1 MLGDDFKDNI
11 GQMVKDNIDTLCNH
25 PEDFV
30 TKLIDLMK
38 EKVTTKMKESSFI
51 PSFVRIA
58 MEKSLGMLNSQ
69 KGTLSMPL
77 KAAMMAP
84 PMLAAC
90 KAGDNTLVSEGIQ
103 KTIDAAF
110 AKICGDSH
118 VEEEPNNKKN
128 NTKNNTK
135 NNKNKNNSSKNN
147 TAKNTKNNTA
157 ANAKTNDPK
166 EVVANNAKNNDSKE
180 VVANNAKTNDPKE
193 VVANNAKTNDPK
205 EVVANNAKTND
216 PKEVVANNAKTNDPK
231 EVVANNAKTNDPKG
245 NDSKEDPEGKV
256 VEELKGPIEEVT
268 PKLKEIIDN
277 QEKFKNENDSENKKN
292 IKEEFEQTKKDA
304 VALQEKINNIMT
316 EKGGDLIFT
325 DLIKKHFK
333 EYSEHLDKLGLLDTG
348 DDDKSEGEGEGEGE
362 SEETKTK
369 PEAEETKPEAEETKS
384 EPEETIPEQEE
395 TKPAEETK
403 PTEETQPAEE
413 TQPEPEETQPATENI
428 KPEETEQKGGKKR
441 RTRRSSRK
449 LKRKTSRKH

>member
-166 EVVANNAKNNDSKE
+166 EVVANNAK
-180 VVANNAKTNDPKE
+180 TNDPKE
-193 VVANNAKTNDPK
+193 VLANNAKNNDPK
-205 EVVANNAKTND
+205 EVLANNAKTND

-245 NDSKEDPEGKV
+245 NDPKEDPEGEV
-256 VEELKGPIEEVT
+256 VEKLKGPIEEVT

-362 SEETKTK
+362 ETK
-369 PEAEETKPEAEETKS
+369 PEAEETKPEAEETKP
-384 EPEETIPEQEE
+384 EPEETIPEPEE
-395 TKPAEETK
+395 TKPAEET
-403 PTEETQPAEE
+403 QPAEE
-413 TQPEPEETQPATENI
+413 TKPAAENTKPEAEETQPATENT

>member
-166 EVVANNAKNNDSKE
+166 EVVANNAKNND
-180 VVANNAKTNDPKE
+180 PKE

-216 PKEVVANNAKTNDPK
+216 PKEVAANNAKTNDPKGNDTKGNDPK

-245 NDSKEDPEGKV
+245 NDSKEEDEDPESKV

-348 DDDKSEGEGEGEGE
+348 DDDKSEGEGEGE
-362 SEETKTK
+362 
-369 PEAEETKPEAEETKS
+369 AEETKPEAEETKPA
-384 EPEETIPEQEE
+384 PEETIPEPEE
-395 TKPAEETK
+395 TKPAENTK
-403 PTEETQPAEE
+403 PEAENTKPAA
-413 TQPEPEETQPATENI
+413 EETQPATENT

>member
-1 MLGDDFKDNI
+1 MLGDDFKDHI
-11 GQMVKDNIDTLCNH
+11 GQMVKDNIDTLCNN

-38 EKVTTKMKESSFI
+38 EKVSTKMKESSFI

-69 KGTLSMPL
+69 KGTLSIPL

-84 PMLAAC
+84 PMIAAC

-110 AKICGDSH
+110 EKICGDSH
-118 VEEEPNNKKN
+118 VEEEPNKKN
-128 NTKNNTK
+128 NTKNNK
-135 NNKNKNNSSKNN
+135 NKNKNNSSKNN

-166 EVVANNAKNNDSKE
+166 EVVANNSNS
-180 VVANNAKTNDPKE
+180 NNAKNNDPKE
-193 VVANNAKTNDPK
+193 VVANNAKNNDPK
-205 EVVANNAKTND
+205 EVVANNAKNND
-216 PKEVVANNAKTNDPK
+216 PKEVVSNNAKNNDPK
-231 EVVANNAKTNDPKG
+231 EDVANNAKNNDPKE
-245 NDSKEDPEGKV
+245 DVDPESKI

-292 IKEEFEQTKKDA
+292 IKQEFEQTKKDS
-304 VALQEKINNIMT
+304 VALQEKINEIMT

-325 DLIKKHFK
+325 DLVKKHFK

-348 DDDKSEGEGEGEGE
+348 DDKSEGEAEDTQPAAED
-362 SEETKTK
+362 TK
-369 PEAEETKPEAEETKS
+369 PVAEYTQPAAED
-384 EPEETIPEQEE
+384 
-395 TKPAEETK
+395 TKPAAENTK
-403 PTEETQPAEE
+403 PA
-413 TQPEPEETQPATENI
+413 
-428 KPEETEQKGGKKR
+428 ETEQKGGKKN

>member
-11 GQMVKDNIDTLCNH
+11 GQMVKDNIDTLCNN

-128 NTKNNTK
+128 NTKNNK
-135 NNKNKNNSSKNN
+135 NKNKNNSSKNN

-166 EVVANNAKNNDSKE
+166 EVVANNTKN
-180 VVANNAKTNDPKE
+180 NDPKE
-193 VVANNAKTNDPK
+193 VVANNAKNNDPK
-205 EVVANNAKTND
+205 EVVANNAKN
-216 PKEVVANNAKTNDPK
+216 NDPK

-245 NDSKEDPEGKV
+245 NDPKEDPESEV

-292 IKEEFEQTKKDA
+292 IKQEFEQTKKDA
-304 VALQEKINNIMT
+304 VALQEKINEIMT

-325 DLIKKHFK
+325 DLVKKHFK

-348 DDDKSEGEGEGEGE
+348 DDDKSEGEG
-362 SEETKTK
+362 TQ
-369 PEAEETKPEAEETKS
+369 PEAEETQPEAEETQ
-384 EPEETIPEQEE
+384 PE
-395 TKPAEETK
+395 AEDTK
-403 PTEETQPAEE
+403 PTEE
-413 TQPEPEETQPATENI
+413 TQPEPEETKPTEETIPEPEETKPATENT
-428 KPEETEQKGGKKR
+428 KPAEETEQKGGKKH

>member
-11 GQMVKDNIDTLCNH
+11 GQMVKDNIDTLCNN

-69 KGTLSMPL
+69 KGTLSIPL

-103 KTIDAAF
+103 KTIDEAF

-128 NTKNNTK
+128 NTKNNK
-135 NNKNKNNSSKNN
+135 NKNKNNSSKNN

-157 ANAKTNDPK
+157 A
-166 EVVANNAKNNDSKE
+166 
-180 VVANNAKTNDPKE
+180 NAKTNDPKE

-231 EVVANNAKTNDPKG
+231 EE
-245 NDSKEDPEGKV
+245 EDPESKV

-277 QEKFKNENDSENKKN
+277 QSEFKNENNSENKNK
-292 IKEEFEQTKKDA
+292 IKEEFEKTKKDA
-304 VALQEKINNIMT
+304 VTLQEKINEIMT

-325 DLIKKHFK
+325 DLVKKHFK

-348 DDDKSEGEGEGEGE
+348 DDDNSEGEGETEA
-362 SEETKTK
+362 EETKPEPEETK
-369 PEAEETKPEAEETKS
+369 PAEETKPEAEETKP
-384 EPEETIPEQEE
+384 EPEET
-395 TKPAEETK
+395 K
-403 PTEETQPAEE
+403 PAEE
-413 TQPEPEETQPATENI
+413 TQPEPEETKPATENTKPAEET
-428 KPEETEQKGGKKR
+428 KPEETEQKGGKKH

>member
-166 EVVANNAKNNDSKE
+166 EVVANNAK
-180 VVANNAKTNDPKE
+180 
-193 VVANNAKTNDPK
+193 
-205 EVVANNAKTND
+205 TND

-304 VALQEKINNIMT
+304 VTLQEKINNIMT

-348 DDDKSEGEGEGEGE
+348 DDDKSEAEAEGEGEGE
-362 SEETKTK
+362 SEETKT
-369 PEAEETKPEAEETKS
+369 EAEETKPEAEETKS

-413 TQPEPEETQPATENI
+413 TQPEPEETQPATENT

-449 LKRKTSRKH
+449 LKRKISRKH

>member
-1 MLGDDFKDNI
+1 MLGDDFKDHI
-11 GQMVKDNIDTLCNH
+11 GQMVKDNIDTLCNN

-58 MEKSLGMLNSQ
+58 MEKSLCMLNSQ
-69 KGTLSMPL
+69 KGTLSIPL

-84 PMLAAC
+84 PMMAAC

-118 VEEEPNNKKN
+118 VEEEPNKKN
-128 NTKNNTK
+128 NTKNNK
-135 NNKNKNNSSKNN
+135 NKNKNNSSKNN

-157 ANAKTNDPK
+157 ANAKTNDPQ
-166 EVVANNAKNNDSKE
+166 E
-180 VVANNAKTNDPKE
+180 VVANNAKTNNAKTNNAKTNDPQE
-193 VVANNAKTNDPK
+193 VVANNAKTNNSKTNDPQ
-205 EVVANNAKTND
+205 EVVANNEKT
-216 PKEVVANNAKTNDPK
+216 
-231 EVVANNAKTNDPKG
+231 
-245 NDSKEDPEGKV
+245 NDSKEEEDPESKV
-256 VEELKGPIEEVT
+256 VEELKGSIEEVT

-292 IKEEFEQTKKDA
+292 IKQEFEQTKKDA
-304 VALQEKINNIMT
+304 VALQEKINEIMT

-325 DLIKKHFK
+325 DLVKKHFK
-333 EYSEHLDKLGLLDTG
+333 EYAEHLDKLGLLDTG
-348 DDDKSEGEGEGEGE
+348 DDEDKSEA
-362 SEETKTK
+362 EETQPEAEETQ
-369 PEAEETKPEAEETKS
+369 PEAEETKPATENTK
-384 EPEETIPEQEE
+384 
-395 TKPAEETK
+395 
-403 PTEETQPAEE
+403 
-413 TQPEPEETQPATENI
+413 PATENT
-428 KPEETEQKGGKKR
+428 KPATENTKPAETEQKGGKKN

>member
-11 GQMVKDNIDTLCNH
+11 GQMVKDNIDTLCNN

-118 VEEEPNNKKN
+118 VEEEPNNNKN

-166 EVVANNAKNNDSKE
+166 EVVANNAKNND
-180 VVANNAKTNDPKE
+180 PKE

-216 PKEVVANNAKTNDPK
+216 PKEVLANNAKINDPK
-231 EVVANNAKTNDPKG
+231 EVVANNAKTNDPKEVLANNAKTNDPKG
-245 NDSKEDPEGKV
+245 NDSKEEDEDPESKV

-362 SEETKTK
+362 GEETK
-369 PEAEETKPEAEETKS
+369 PEAEETKPEAEETKPA
-384 EPEETIPEQEE
+384 PEETIPEPEE
-395 TKPAEETK
+395 TKPAENTK
-403 PTEETQPAEE
+403 PEAENTKPAA
-413 TQPEPEETQPATENI
+413 EETQPATENT

>member
-128 NTKNNTK
+128 NTY
-135 NNKNKNNSSKNN
+135 NS
-147 TAKNTKNNTA
+147 
-157 ANAKTNDPK
+157 
-166 EVVANNAKNNDSKE
+166 
-180 VVANNAKTNDPKE
+180 
-193 VVANNAKTNDPK
+193 
-205 EVVANNAKTND
+205 
-216 PKEVVANNAKTNDPK
+216 
-231 EVVANNAKTNDPKG
+231 
-245 NDSKEDPEGKV
+245 
-256 VEELKGPIEEVT
+256 
-268 PKLKEIIDN
+268 EIIV
-277 QEKFKNENDSENKKN
+277 K
-292 IKEEFEQTKKDA
+292 
-304 VALQEKINNIMT
+304 
-316 EKGGDLIFT
+316 
-325 DLIKKHFK
+325 
-333 EYSEHLDKLGLLDTG
+333 
-348 DDDKSEGEGEGEGE
+348 
-362 SEETKTK
+362 
-369 PEAEETKPEAEETKS
+369 
-384 EPEETIPEQEE
+384 
-395 TKPAEETK
+395 
-403 PTEETQPAEE
+403 
-413 TQPEPEETQPATENI
+413 
-428 KPEETEQKGGKKR
+428 
-441 RTRRSSRK
+441 
-449 LKRKTSRKH
+449 

>member
-1 MLGDDFKDNI
+1 MPNFCSMLGDDFKDNI

-166 EVVANNAKNNDSKE
+166 EVVANNAK
-180 VVANNAKTNDPKE
+180 
-193 VVANNAKTNDPK
+193 TNDPK

-245 NDSKEDPEGKV
+245 NDPKEDPESKV

-362 SEETKTK
+362 ETK
-369 PEAEETKPEAEETKS
+369 PEAEETKPEAEETKPA
-384 EPEETIPEQEE
+384 PEETIPEPEE
-395 TKPAEETK
+395 TKPAEET
-403 PTEETQPAEE
+403 QPAEE
-413 TQPEPEETQPATENI
+413 TKPAAENTKPAAEETQPATENT

>member
-118 VEEEPNNKKN
+118 VEEEPNNNKN

-166 EVVANNAKNNDSKE
+166 EVVANNAKTNDPKD

-193 VVANNAKTNDPK
+193 V
-205 EVVANNAKTND
+205 EANNAKTND

-245 NDSKEDPEGKV
+245 NDPKEDPESKV

-348 DDDKSEGEGEGEGE
+348 DDDKSEGEGEE
-362 SEETKTK
+362 TK
-369 PEAEETKPEAEETKS
+369 PEAEETKPA
-384 EPEETIPEQEE
+384 PEETIPEPEE
-395 TKPAEETK
+395 TKPAENTK
-403 PTEETQPAEE
+403 PEAENTKPEAENTKPEAENTKPAAEN
-413 TQPEPEETQPATENI
+413 TKPEAEETQPATENT